1 VPTASIAGSTTICG
15 GTGTNITFTGT
26 PNATITYNV
35 NGGTNQTIVL
45 NGLGS
50 ATLASGNLAIN
61 TTYNLVSVAAFGPPV
76 CSQPAVGS
84 ALITIVAP
92 PVATFTYPTPICKN
106 GTNPLPTFT
115 GGGVAGLFSSAPA
128 SLNFVS
134 TSTGEINLT
143 TSTPGTYTIT
153 NTIAASGGCPQ
164 VTASFVI
171 VINTAP
177 TLTITPL
184 PISATT
190 CFGVSD
196 VTLTVMPNTLPNYLW
211 TPTGTTGAS
220 VLVNPAIATTYSVI
234 GTAANGCTTSAS
246 IVVNVSIPS
255 NAGTNG
261 SITLCST
268 GIPVNLFNSLGGTP
282 QITGTWS
289 GPSALTGGSLGT
301 FTPGVNTAGTYT
313 YTVNG
318 NAPCPNV
325 TATVIVTVN
334 NPSSTGISYPGLPLC
349 NNFVG
354 VVNPIITGVNGG
366 TFSSNPL
373 GLSINSAGVITP
385 STSLPGTYNVT
396 YQVPASGGCAAYDV
410 VISIAIVPNP
420 AISPLYHD

>member
-1 VPTASIAGSTTICG
+1 
-15 GTGTNITFTGT
+15 
-26 PNATITYNV
+26 
-35 NGGTNQTIVL
+35 
-45 NGLGS
+45 
-50 ATLASGNLAIN
+50 
-61 TTYNLVSVAAFGPPV
+61 
-76 CSQPAVGS
+76 
-84 ALITIVAP
+84 
-92 PVATFTYPTPICKN
+92 
-106 GTNPLPTFT
+106 
-115 GGGVAGLFSSAPA
+115 
-128 SLNFVS
+128 
-134 TSTGEINLT
+134 
-143 TSTPGTYTIT
+143 
-153 NTIAASGGCPQ
+153 
-164 VTASFVI
+164 
-171 VINTAP
+171 
-177 TLTITPL
+177 
-184 PISATT
+184 
-190 CFGVSD
+190 
-196 VTLTVMPNTLPNYLW
+196 
-211 TPTGTTGAS
+211 
-220 VLVNPAIATTYSVI
+220 
-234 GTAANGCTTSAS
+234 
-246 IVVNVSIPS
+246 VVNVSIPS

-289 GPSALTGGSLGT
+289 GPSALTGGNLGT